1 MRGPEQ
7 VGEKAGEES
16 YRVRRYRCRRC
27 GAVMTVA
34 PTETLRYRLFSL
46 PAIACAL
53 CLYGTERV
61 SSREVRRRISPWR
74 KIGAAADRSWQTLR
88 RWLRAA
94 AAGLLF
100 PFPLAARG
108 APRELAGRVSRALM
122 AKAPPSFADRST
134 AEQVVAGALHAAMGI
149 TPCATVATPSTTQA
163 YF

>member
-1 MRGPEQ
+1 
-7 VGEKAGEES
+7 
-16 YRVRRYRCRRC
+16 
-27 GAVMTVA
+27 MTVG

-46 PAIACAL
+46 PAIAWAL
-53 CLYGTERV
+53 CMYGPERV
-61 SSREVRRRISPWR
+61 SSREVRRQISPWR

-94 AAGLLF
+94 AAGRLF

-108 APRELAGRVSRALM
+108 APRELAERTSRALM
-122 AKAPPSFADRST
+122 AKAPPSFADRLT

-149 TPCATVATPSTTQA
+149 TPCAAVATSSTTQA

>member
-1 MRGPEQ
+1 MA
-7 VGEKAGEES
+7 VG
-16 YRVRRYRCRRC
+16 
-27 GAVMTVA
+27 

-46 PAIACAL
+46 PAIAWAL

-61 SSREVRRRISPWR
+61 SSREVRRQISPWR

-94 AAGLLF
+94 AAGHRF
-100 PFPLAARG
+100 PFPVAAHG
-108 APRELAGRVSRALM
+108 APRELAERASRALM

-134 AEQVVAGALHAAMGI
+134 SEQVVAGALHAAMGI
-149 TPCATVATPSTTQA
+149 TPCATIVPLSTTQA